1 MLTLEFFY
9 SWQYSEVPTEMQD
22 TGLHGGF
29 TKEGCTLKEQ
39 AITQTNNAVCNAELC
54 VHYKKYRLVQILDT
68 IPPKYRYKDSYKNHT
83 SKITNI
89 TVLHVEVPH
98 KYTRK

>member
-9 SWQYSEVPTEMQD
+9 SWQYLDVPTEMQD

-39 AITQTNNAVCNAELC
+39 AITQTNSMCNAELC
-54 VHYKKYRLVQILDT
+54 VHCK
-68 IPPKYRYKDSYKNHT
+68 
-83 SKITNI
+83 
-89 TVLHVEVPH
+89 
-98 KYTRK
+98 

>member
-9 SWQYSEVPTEMQD
+9 SWQYLDVPTEMQD

-39 AITQTNNAVCNAELC
+39 AVTQTNTVCDTELYVLC
-54 VHYKKYRLVQILDT
+54 KYKYWNNTTQIQVQIQLQT
-68 IPPKYRYKDSYKNHT
+68 
-83 SKITNI
+83 
-89 TVLHVEVPH
+89 PH
-98 KYTRK
+98 E

>member
-9 SWQYSEVPTEMQD
+9 SWQYSDVPTEMQD

-39 AITQTNNAVCNAELC
+39 AITQTNSMCNAELC
-54 VHYKKYRLVQILDT
+54 VHCK
-68 IPPKYRYKDSYKNHT
+68 
-83 SKITNI
+83 
-89 TVLHVEVPH
+89 
-98 KYTRK
+98 